1 LSLLMYD
8 PSLQGTQGTI
18 LRLLDRWGRLPLS
31 DVIRL
36 LDPLQRPRFREELVK
51 RMEGEGLITLETA
64 GDEQVL
70 QLTPRGRASL
80 VEARPAVGPPRA
92 EE

>member
-1 LSLLMYD
+1 MYDLSL
-8 PSLQGTQGTI
+8 QATI
-18 LRLLDRWGRLPLS
+18 LRLLEKWPRLPLS

-36 LDPLQRPRFREELVK
+36 LDPLQRPRFREELV
-51 RMEGEGLITLETA
+51 RGMEREGLITLETA

-70 QLTPRGRASL
+70 QLTLRGRANL
-80 VEARPAVGPPRA
+80 ADARPAVGPPSA